1 MNTKQFRV
9 LFHFVSLFEE
19 AKEIDFY
26 SSILEIQT
34 RQVERDGECQ
44 QAVSSILLF

>member
-9 LFHFVSLFEE
+9 LLHFVALFE

-34 RQVERDGECQ
+34 RQVERDWECQ